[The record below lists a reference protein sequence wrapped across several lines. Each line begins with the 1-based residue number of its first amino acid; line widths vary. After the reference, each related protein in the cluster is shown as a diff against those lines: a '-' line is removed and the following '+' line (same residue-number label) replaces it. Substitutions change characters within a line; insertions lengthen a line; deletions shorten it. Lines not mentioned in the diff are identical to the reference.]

1 MTIKECYA
9 AMGGDY
15 QDVLRRFRSE
25 ALLEKLSVKFLE
37 DTTYQTLRSA
47 LEAENAQEAFRAAH
61 TLKGISQNLGFTQ
74 LYQASCV
81 LTEALRGGF
90 LPVDEKIVKEV
101 ETAFWKTTASLKKLS
116 KRDG

>member
-1 MTIKECYA
+1 
-9 AMGGDY
+9 MGGDY

-25 ALLEKLSVKFLE
+25 ALLEKFSVKFLE

-81 LTEALRGGF
+81 TAALRGGF
-90 LPVDEKIVKEV
+90 LPVDATVEK
-101 ETAFWKTTASLKKLS
+101 SLQKFRRL
-116 KRDG
+116 D